1 MKPTAALLLFIS
13 VAGSPLIG
21 FADATQGEFLGYK
34 LDDRYPVTDK
44 TRWQINI
51 INGKTYI
58 VIAENPVK
66 PGDIGEVRLL
76 TTMKSFTIF
85 NIYSL
90 TTFETVEAAET
101 FASEY
106 NRILRA
112 RYAGE
117 EITGYPGKHGIHI
130 TISTPLERTTIDSQ
144 YELTTFVTDDTPE
157 ASGPTFYMGL
167 KSTESTSKLYEKEY
181 NELVLEGAKEKG
193 LLRGL

>member
-90 TTFETVEAAET
+90 TTLETVEAAET

-106 NRILRA
+106 NDILRA
-112 RYAGE
+112 RYAGQ

-130 TISTPLERTTIDSQ
+130 TISKI
-144 YELTTFVTDDTPE
+144 YELITFVTDDTLE

-167 KSTESTSKLYEKEY
+167 KSTESTSEFYEKEY
-181 NELVLEGAKEKG
+181 DELVLEGAKEKG